1 MPLFYIKWL
10 PRLQAKPGLIEV
22 IFIIVWV
29 DATGGGG
36 GWGLQPM
43 NVYVCEVQGVIKIA
57 LLFHPFTQSA
67 PYA

>member
-22 IFIIVWV
+22 IFITVWV
-29 DATGGGG
+29 DATEGVGTSAH
-36 GWGLQPM
+36 
-43 NVYVCEVQGVIKIA
+43 VYVCEVRGVIKIA